1 MDEGGDLRQIQQRQ
15 SAGRKASKD
24 SFGKCKGI
32 RREKTGSRFCAA
44 TSIGRFPP
52 KTDNRPEFQN
62 IGAGQ
67 RKKGCLILCWFGK
80 LDRFARNRYDS
91 ATTRRYLGENGVK
104 VVSATENISDGPE
117 GIILESMLEEMA
129 ELSKALLK
137 LRRAKKHEITEP
149 LFLVKNVEEEIA
161 DVQIVLNQMKLLFPG
176 WGIWMQA
183 KLQRLEERIEKER
196 WADADEGRTAG
207 DRAAAAGGDGSTVRR
222 PPGDG
227 SRGEADP
234 CQGESEAST

>member
-1 MDEGGDLRQIQQRQ
+1 MIQEAAVRRPVLQDALVMYGQQAQI
-15 SAGRKASKD
+15 D
-24 SFGKCKGI
+24 M
-32 RREKTGSRFCAA
+32 
-44 TSIGRFPP
+44 
-52 KTDNRPEFQN
+52 
-62 IGAGQ
+62 
-67 RKKGCLILCWFGK
+67 
-80 LDRFARNRYDS
+80 
-91 ATTRRYLGENGVK
+91 
-104 VVSATENISDGPE
+104 
-117 GIILESMLEEMA
+117 MLEEMA

-207 DRAAAAGGDGSTVRR
+207 DRAAAAGGDGPAVRR
-222 PPGDG
+222 PPGEGG
-227 SRGEADP
+227 SGAAGP
-234 CQGESEAST
+234 VQGESEAGT

>member
-1 MDEGGDLRQIQQRQ
+1 MDELIRRVDVARPLLEKYREAKRQAERAWKLRNLGSYLAFRSDMETLRACIQIAVEAPAMGE
-15 SAGRKASKD
+15 AGR
-24 SFGKCKGI
+24 
-32 RREKTGSRFCAA
+32 E
-44 TSIGRFPP
+44 
-52 KTDNRPEFQN
+52 
-62 IGAGQ
+62 
-67 RKKGCLILCWFGK
+67 IL
-80 LDRFARNRYDS
+80 LDALEHY
-91 ATTRRYLGENGVK
+91 GERAQV
-104 VVSATENISDGPE
+104 DM
-117 GIILESMLEEMA
+117 MLEEMA

-207 DRAAAAGGDGSTVRR
+207 DRAAAAGGDGPAVRR
-222 PPGDG
+222 PPGEG
-227 SRGEADP
+227 GCGAAGP
-234 CQGESEAST
+234 VQGESKAGT

>member
-1 MDEGGDLRQIQQRQ
+1 MKAVIYARYSSDNQREESIEGQLRECKEYAEKNGITILCSYIDRAL
-15 SAGRKASKD
+15 SA
-24 SFGKCKGI
+24 
-32 RREKTGSRFCAA
+32 
-44 TSIGRFPP
+44 

-62 IGAGQ
+62 MVQDSA
-67 RKKGCLILCWFGK
+67 KGLFDTVLVWK

-91 ATTRRYLGENGVK
+91 AHYKAILRRNGVK

-207 DRAAAAGGDGSTVRR
+207 DRAAAAGGDGPAVRR
-222 PPGDG
+222 PPGEG
-227 SRGEADP
+227 GCGAAGP
-234 CQGESEAST
+234 VQGESEAGT

>member
-1 MDEGGDLRQIQQRQ
+1 MDGLIRRVDVARPLLEKYREAKRQAERARNLRNLGSCLAFRSDMETLSACIQIAVEAPAMGE
-15 SAGRKASKD
+15 AGR
-24 SFGKCKGI
+24 
-32 RREKTGSRFCAA
+32 E
-44 TSIGRFPP
+44 
-52 KTDNRPEFQN
+52 
-62 IGAGQ
+62 
-67 RKKGCLILCWFGK
+67 IL
-80 LDRFARNRYDS
+80 LDALEHY
-91 ATTRRYLGENGVK
+91 GERAQV
-104 VVSATENISDGPE
+104 DM
-117 GIILESMLEEMA
+117 MLEEMA